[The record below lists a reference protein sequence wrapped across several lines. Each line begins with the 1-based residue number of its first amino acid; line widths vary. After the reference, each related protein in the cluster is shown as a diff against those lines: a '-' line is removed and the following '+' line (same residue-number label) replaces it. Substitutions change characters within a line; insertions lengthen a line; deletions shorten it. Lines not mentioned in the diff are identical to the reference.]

1 MRKLQ
6 LWLSA
11 DRVAALLFLCL
22 FAAYG
27 LMGSR
32 IRSALSV
39 DVVGPGFF
47 PTVVG
52 IFGVGLALVFLLQP
66 GKKKAEAVFEPD
78 LVALAP
84 IGLLLL
90 YVASLPIIGFTVATP
105 VFLAVAFKFLGC
117 PGWLRPVVFALIAT
131 AVAVFLFSYLLGVRL
146 PTSHIQTWWASRG

>member
-27 LMGSR
+27 LMGSG

-47 PTVVG
+47 PTVIG
-52 IFGVGLALVFLLQP
+52 IFGAVLALIFLLQP
-66 GKKKAEAVFEPD
+66 RKKAGTVFEPD

-90 YVASLPIIGFTVATP
+90 YVFSLPVVGFTVATP
-105 VFLAVAFKFLGC
+105 IFLAIAFKFLGC
-117 PGWLRPVVFALIAT
+117 PGWVRPVVFAAIAT
-131 AVAVFLFSYLLGVRL
+131 AVAVFLFSYLLEVRL
-146 PTSHIQTWWASRG
+146 PSSHIQTWWANRG

>member
-6 LWLSA
+6 LLLSA

-47 PTVVG
+47 PTAVG
-52 IFGVGLALVFLLQP
+52 ILGAVLALLFLFQP
-66 GKKKAEAVFEPD
+66 KKKEETVFELD

-84 IGLLLL
+84 IGMLLF
-90 YVASLPIIGFTVATP
+90 YVASLPIVGFTVATP
-105 VFLAVAFKFLGC
+105 VFLAVTFKFLGC
-117 PGWLRPVVFALIAT
+117 PGWLRPAVYAVIVT
-131 AVAVFLFSYLLGVRL
+131 AVAIFLFHYLLEVRL
-146 PTSHIQTWWASRG
+146 PTSHIQAWWADRG

>member
-11 DRVAALLFLCL
+11 DRVAALLFLIL
-22 FAAYG
+22 FAVYG

-52 IFGVGLALVFLLQP
+52 ILGAGLALLFLLQP
-66 GKKKAEAVFEPD
+66 KKRDEAIFEPD
-78 LVALAP
+78 LIALAP
-84 IGLLLL
+84 IGLLLA
-90 YVASLPIIGFTVATP
+90 YVLSLPIIGFTVATP
-105 VFLAVAFKFLGC
+105 IFLAIAFKFLGC

-131 AVAVFLFSYLLGVRL
+131 AVAVFLFAYLLEVRL
-146 PTSHIQTWWASRG
+146 PTSHIQTWWANRG